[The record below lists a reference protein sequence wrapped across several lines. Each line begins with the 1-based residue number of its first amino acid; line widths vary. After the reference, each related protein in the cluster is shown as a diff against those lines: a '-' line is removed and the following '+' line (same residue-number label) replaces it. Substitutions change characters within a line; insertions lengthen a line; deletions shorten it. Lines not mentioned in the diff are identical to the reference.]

1 MDTGTNVEGQTC
13 TYVYGIHWAYTLH
26 LNNSRCVSANHT
38 IYVLQIHTYVH
49 ACIGRS
55 AQMCV
60 RMYVSVHVCMCVCQS
75 WVCWFVEAHFALL
88 GVRDGEL

>member
-1 MDTGTNVEGQTC
+1 MLKGRHIRIRDPLG
-13 TYVYGIHWAYTLH
+13 VYTSLEQFTM
-26 LNNSRCVSANHT
+26 CVCKPHDIRT
-38 IYVLQIHTYVH
+38 VLQIHTYVH

-60 RMYVSVHVCMCVCQS
+60 CTYVFVRVCMCVCQS
-75 WVCWFVEAHFALL
+75 VVCWYVEAHLALL